1 MLSCLSSNFARRKE
15 EHISTLNKSSW
26 LNDELIVLLSLATVT
41 PLGAK
46 GIDCLFVSFF
56 LLWSHRQVY
65 PLFSSEKTEAIM
77 SGSGNTGADNKT
89 SDEEEASG

>member
-1 MLSCLSSNFARRKE
+1 MFHRVLFLLSCLSSNFARRKE

-56 LLWSHRQVY
+56 PPMESQ
-65 PLFSSEKTEAIM
+65 
-77 SGSGNTGADNKT
+77 T
-89 SDEEEASG
+89 SLPTVFF

>member
-1 MLSCLSSNFARRKE
+1 MLSCLSSNFARREE

-26 LNDELIVLLSLATVT
+26 LNDELIVLLSLSTVT

-46 GIDCLFVSFF
+46 GI
-56 LLWSHRQVY
+56 
-65 PLFSSEKTEAIM
+65 SSEKTEAIM

-89 SDEEEASG
+89 SDEEEALG